1 MCTFLRCRCSALE
14 TSDDIHAYYKEI
26 QLMGNDGNLD
36 GVHEH
41 GGVKKTFHF
50 VVAPSSLPA
59 MSSLQLT
66 VLMIVTLLP
75 SCTHQHCKCL
85 LGSMMWRTTLL
96 QTDLMCRA

>member
-50 VVAPSSLPA
+50 VAYVQNAKGDVTELDGTKEGAEDGGLIKTAAAELLRRVADGEIDGNA
-59 MSSLQLT
+59 MS
-66 VLMIVTLLP
+66 
-75 SCTHQHCKCL
+75 C
-85 LGSMMWRTTLL
+85 
-96 QTDLMCRA
+96 